1 MHYRDAILHRTRH
14 VLWWPGA
21 VSGIFGVVLIVL
33 AMLAARVDVPTYL
46 VQNTLLAAFCVFLAS
61 SLLLLIYWILTGHIY
76 PPLGW
81 LTASEPSSAG
91 KRRRLDEMELA
102 YGSLDKDGFE
112 LFCGGVI
119 FHVLRGSIWLFLPV
133 LLSSIFLLGIM
144 WVNANV
150 DAGLVPWS
158 LLMLFFNVQR
168 AVLFRLRS
176 EHSLSDMLKQGTI
189 VKMFLEGAVAGAAIA
204 VFSW

>member
-1 MHYRDAILHRTRH
+1 
-14 VLWWPGA
+14 
-21 VSGIFGVVLIVL
+21 
-33 AMLAARVDVPTYL
+33 
-46 VQNTLLAAFCVFLAS
+46 
-61 SLLLLIYWILTGHIY
+61 
-76 PPLGW
+76 
-81 LTASEPSSAG
+81 
-91 KRRRLDEMELA
+91 MELA